1 MIIWPKVHENWLF
14 ACFLGII
21 LLYIQFYVYE
31 IKPADPH
38 KWPFSVLESWGE
50 SSETHYMFIQGK
62 VRYQDDKS
70 KLSEKSFTAGY
81 SFLSY
86 FVGSPDF
93 KLRLI

>member
-70 KLSEKSFTAGY
+70 KLSEKALRPYCLVAQFNIFTG
-81 SFLSY
+81 
-86 FVGSPDF
+86 
-93 KLRLI
+93 